1 VWDFGAHLEAVRG
14 FWGERSRVARECV
27 RVIRCAWEVPAWGGV
42 FEGGGG
48 GEMLGR
54 KAVVWMR
61 FVEYLRSELVGLRGL
76 DLMLWCADGSGSGF
90 PRIEEGLREGMR
102 PVESCGFGEREE
114 RERMDRGKRVERE
127 KRWREWKWTDDLLSM
142 PTLRQARIACWTAV
156 PPKMEEFVDFGVT
169 VPKFDS
175 WVAGRMVA
183 DSALREKMVQ
193 DGVVVSE
200 EKVVLGSTENW
211 LRSQHAGSTSARPM
225 EV

>member
-1 VWDFGAHLEAVRG
+1 
-14 FWGERSRVARECV
+14 
-27 RVIRCAWEVPAWGGV
+27 
-42 FEGGGG
+42 
-48 GEMLGR
+48 
-54 KAVVWMR
+54 
-61 FVEYLRSELVGLRGL
+61 
-76 DLMLWCADGSGSGF
+76 
-90 PRIEEGLREGMR
+90 
-102 PVESCGFGEREE
+102 
-114 RERMDRGKRVERE
+114 MDRGKRVERE